1 MPLLVHPTPL
11 RGLSFLVQLATGALI
26 IGMLSVGQHV
36 VVPIVLAVILAFVLT
51 APVKAL
57 IRLGFHRFLAVG
69 LVMFLA
75 VGLIAGFG
83 TFLSMQ
89 VNELAEQ
96 VSGYTDSMRKRVIA
110 LELGRSGPFRKFEE
124 TFNSVTTGRD
134 HIGPQIQTVRAL
146 PAEVSAGS
154 RLTNSIAP
162 FAAPA
167 AAVAIVFVLTLFFL
181 SHREDLRNRVI
192 RLAGPRNVTLTTRTL
207 DEAGLRI
214 SRYLGAQTLINAS
227 VGALIALGLYL
238 IGVPYPVLWGALAA
252 VLRFVP
258 YLGSWGAGLMPAT
271 LAFAVFPG
279 WTQLLLVGLLF
290 LVLDLVTGY
299 FIEPVLIGRRTGVTA
314 ISLLVSTVF
323 WSWLW
328 GPIGLVLATPLTVS
342 LAVLGRHLR
351 PLRFLSVV
359 LGDDEVLGPEV
370 IYYQRLLAHEEDEAS
385 EVAQRLTPTL
395 APLGVMDQVLLP
407 AVILAA
413 RDRDRREISDEDLAH
428 LIDATRENVLQLRG
442 VEARKPRSNRLL
454 GIATGAESELLLQM
468 LSVALPG
475 ELGSIEVMSLP
486 SDLGELG
493 ALVPAPVAVVL
504 AALPPKGGTPA
515 RELCRALKKR
525 FPSLQVI
532 VLRPDQTPEEA
543 GRAAARF
550 RAAGADLVVATLSE
564 AVEALATMALKLA
577 A

>member
-1 MPLLVHPTPL
+1 MHLTHAQSSV
-11 RGLSFLVQLATGALI
+11 RGLSVLVRLATAALI
-26 IGMLSVGQHV
+26 IGMLSIGQHV
-36 VVPIVLAVILAFVLT
+36 VVPIALAVILAFVLT

-57 IRLGFHRFLAVG
+57 IKLGVHRFVAVG
-69 LVMFLA
+69 LVMVVA

-89 VNELAEQ
+89 VNDLADK
-96 VSGYTDSMRKRVIA
+96 VSEYTESMRRRMIA
-110 LELGRSGPFRKFEE
+110 LELGPSGPFRKFEE
-124 TFNSVTTGRD
+124 TFNTVTTGRD
-134 HIGPQIQTVRAL
+134 HIGPQIQTVRTL

-154 RLTNSIAP
+154 RLTESVRP
-162 FAAPA
+162 FAAPL

-207 DEAGLRI
+207 DEAGHRI
-214 SRYLGAQTLINAS
+214 SRYLGAQTVINAS

-238 IGVPYPVLWGALAA
+238 IGVPYPILWGALAA

-271 LAFAVFPG
+271 LAFAIFPG
-279 WTQLLLVGLLF
+279 WTQLFLVVLLF

-299 FIEPVLIGRRTGVTA
+299 FIEPVLIGHRTGVTA
-314 ISLLVSTVF
+314 IALLVSTVF

-351 PLRFLSVV
+351 SLRFLSVV
-359 LGDDEVLGPEV
+359 LGDEEVLGPEV
-370 IYYQRLLAHEEDEAS
+370 IYYQRLLAHEEDDAS
-385 EVAQRLTPTL
+385 EVAQRLASTL

-407 AVILAA
+407 AVLLAA

-428 LIDATRENVLQLRG
+428 LIEATRENVIQLRG
-442 VEARKPRSNRLL
+442 ETRNQRSNRLI

-475 ELGSIEVMSLP
+475 ELGSIEVVSP
-486 SDLGELG
+486 PDNLGELG
-493 ALVPAPVAVVL
+493 ELVPAAVAVVL

-515 RELCRALKKR
+515 RELCRRLKQH
-525 FPSLQVI
+525 FPNLRVI
-532 VLRPDQTPEEA
+532 VLRPDQTPEDAARA
-543 GRAAARF
+543 GARF
-550 RAAGADLVVATLSE
+550 RAAGADLVVATLAE
-564 AVEALATMALKLA
+564 AVEALANMALKLA